1 MKENNTLK
9 AGITI
14 GDMNGVG
21 PEIILK
27 SFLDKRMLDFCTPV
41 IYASSKSLEF
51 FKNHFQYNISI
62 NKIKTPK
69 EALNNQI
76 NVIECW
82 KETPRVN
89 FGKTDSEIGKHA
101 FISLRNA
108 TKDLRNNKI
117 DIMITA
123 PINKKS
129 VQSDQFSFPG
139 HTEYLNKEFNGN
151 ALMLMVSNQLRICTV
166 TTHIPINDV
175 SKKITKESVGNKIS
189 ILTKTLIEDFSISKP
204 KIAVLGLNPH
214 AGDRGLLGSEENEI
228 LTPLI
233 KEMADNGALVFGPY
247 SADGFFG
254 SSQQESFDAI
264 LAMYHD
270 QGLIPFKTLSFG
282 QGVNYTGGLDKIRTS
297 PDHGVAYEIAGKGIA
312 DETSFKEAIF
322 LALATFKNRTEHT
335 QLIEGAIK
343 EEKTL
348 KTK

>member
-1 MKENNTLK
+1 M
-9 AGITI
+9 
-14 GDMNGVG
+14 
-21 PEIILK
+21 
-27 SFLDKRMLDFCTPV
+27 C
-41 IYASSKSLEF
+41 
-51 FKNHFQYNISI
+51 
-62 NKIKTPK
+62 
-69 EALNNQI
+69 
-76 NVIECW
+76 
-82 KETPRVN
+82 
-89 FGKTDSEIGKHA
+89 
-101 FISLRNA
+101 
-108 TKDLRNNKI
+108 
-117 DIMITA
+117 
-123 PINKKS
+123 
-129 VQSDQFSFPG
+129 
-139 HTEYLNKEFNGN
+139 
-151 ALMLMVSNQLRICTV
+151 
-166 TTHIPINDV
+166 
-175 SKKITKESVGNKIS
+175 
-189 ILTKTLIEDFSISKP
+189 
-204 KIAVLGLNPH
+204 GLNPH